1 MSFISAS
8 IVGEMS
14 MTELCT
20 LYSIS
25 RVTGYKWLRRYQGE
39 GAAGLADRS
48 SAPHLHGRQ
57 TPETIVQ
64 AVIALRRQR
73 PNWGPKKLVAYLSAK
88 QPGTPWPAPSTAGE
102 ILKRAGLVEPRRK
115 RRRTPVTG
123 LALTHPLY
131 PNHVCSADHKGW
143 VTTAYGARLE
153 PLTVT
158 DGFSRY
164 LVALSATQTTRANE
178 AHPLFRRAFEEHG
191 LPEVIR
197 TDNGSPFASASVT
210 GLTSLS
216 AHWTRLGIRHERI
229 IPGKPQ
235 QNGRHER
242 FHLTL
247 KEAMTPPEK
256 SQAEQQRRFDCY
268 RQDYNEERP
277 HEALG
282 QTPPCQF
289 YRQSQR
295 SMPERVP
302 EPDYPAGAKIRRV
315 RSNGEIK
322 WKGGLIYIS
331 SAIIG
336 DLVGLVEIDNDTF
349 EVHFYARP
357 IGQLDPST
365 NKLKPITN
373 HQPPTTNHQPPTTE
387 RAIPA
392 KTVNHLSG
400 PFCK

>member
-1 MSFISAS
+1 MSWNASNVMDQRVSFISACV
-8 IVGEMS
+8 VGEMS
-14 MTELCT
+14 MTELCA

-25 RVTGYKWLRRYQGE
+25 RVTGYKWMRRYQLE
-39 GAAGLADRS
+39 GAAGLRHRS
-48 SAPHLHGRQ
+48 SAPHAHGRQ
-57 TPETIVQ
+57 TPE
-64 AVIALRRQR
+64 AIAEALRSLRRQR

-88 QPGTPWPAPSTAGE
+88 QSDVPWPAPSTAGE
-102 ILKRAGLVEPRRK
+102 ILKRAGLVGPRRK
-115 RRRTPVTG
+115 RRRAPVTG
-123 LALTHPLY
+123 LPLTHPLY
-131 PNHVCSADHKGW
+131 PNHVWSADHKGW
-143 VTTAYGARLE
+143 VATAYGARLE

-178 AHPLFRRAFEEHG
+178 AHPLFCKAFEDHG
-191 LPEVIR
+191 LPEVIL

-229 IPGKPQ
+229 MPGKPQ

-256 SQAEQQRRFDCY
+256 SQAEQQRRFDLY

-282 QTPPCQF
+282 QTPPNRF
-289 YRQSQR
+289 YQPSPRA
-295 SMPERVP
+295 MPDRVP
-302 EPDYPAGAKIRRV
+302 EPDYPADAQVRRV

-322 WKGGLIYIS
+322 WKGGLVYIS

-336 DLVGLVEIDNDTF
+336 DPVGLVEIDNDVF
-349 EVHFYARP
+349 EVRFYARP
-357 IGQLDPST
+357 IGRLGPSSD
-365 NKLKPITN
+365 KLKPIPK
-373 HQPPTTNHQPPTTE
+373 HQPEKGHSQQ
-387 RAIPA
+387 
-392 KTVNHLSG
+392 KL
-400 PFCK
+400 

>member
-1 MSFISAS
+1 MDQRVSFISACLA
-8 IVGEMS
+8 GEMS
-14 MTELCT
+14 MTELCA

-25 RVTGYKWLRRYQGE
+25 RVTGYKWLLRYRQE
-39 GAAGLADRS
+39 GAAGLADGS
-48 SAPHLHGRQ
+48 SAPHAHGRQ
-57 TPETIVQ
+57 TAAAIVE
-64 AVIALRRQR
+64 ALLSLRRQR

-88 QPGTPWPAPSTAGE
+88 QPDTPWPAPSTAGE
-102 ILKRAGLVEPRRK
+102 ILKRAGLVSARRK
-115 RRRTPVTG
+115 RRRAPVTG
-123 LALTHPLY
+123 FELTEPLY
-131 PNHVCSADHKGW
+131 PNHVWAADHKGW
-143 VTTAYGARLE
+143 VATAYAARLE

-164 LVALSATQTTRANE
+164 LVSLSATGTTRASE
-178 AHPLFRRAFEEHG
+178 AHPLFRQAFEDHG

-229 IPGKPQ
+229 APGKPQ

-256 SQAEQQRRFDCY
+256 SQAEQQRRFDLY

-282 QTPPCQF
+282 QQVPGRF
-289 YRQSQR
+289 FHKSQR
-295 SMPERVP
+295 VMPARIP
-302 EPDYPAGAKIRRV
+302 EPDYPAEAKVRRV

-322 WKGGLIYIS
+322 WKGSLVFIS
-331 SAIIG
+331 TAIRA
-336 DLVGLVEIDNDTF
+336 DSVALVEIDNDVF
-349 EVHFYARP
+349 EVRFYDRP
-357 IGQLDPST
+357 IGQIDPSSV
-365 NKLKPITN
+365 KLKPTPK
-373 HQPPTTNHQPPTTE
+373 HQPQKGQFQT
-387 RAIPA
+387 
-392 KTVNHLSG
+392 KL
-400 PFCK
+400 

>member
-1 MSFISAS
+1 MSWNASNVMDQRVSFINACL
-8 IVGEMS
+8 VGEMS
-14 MTELCT
+14 MSELCE

-25 RVTGYKWLRRYQGE
+25 RVTGYKWLRRYQQE
-39 GAAGLADRS
+39 GAAGLGDRS
-48 SAPHLHGRQ
+48 SAPHAHGRQ
-57 TPETIVQ
+57 TAAAIVE
-64 AVIALRRQR
+64 ALLCLRRQR

-88 QPGTPWPAPSTAGE
+88 QSDTPWPAPSTAGE
-102 ILKRAGLVEPRRK
+102 ILKRAGLVAARRK
-115 RRRTPVTG
+115 RRRAPVTG
-123 LALTHPLY
+123 LPLTEPLY
-131 PNHVCSADHKGW
+131 PNHVWSADHKGW
-143 VTTAYGARLE
+143 VSTAYGARLE

-164 LVALSATQTTRANE
+164 LVALSATRTTRASE
-178 AHPLFRRAFEEHG
+178 AHPLFRQAFEEHG

-229 IPGKPQ
+229 APGKPQ

-256 SQAEQQRRFDCY
+256 SQASQQRRFDLY

-282 QTPPCQF
+282 QKPPRRF
-289 YRQSQR
+289 YRPSPR
-295 SMPERVP
+295 PMPARIP
-302 EPDYPAGAKIRRV
+302 EPDYPAGAKLRRV

-322 WKGGLIYIS
+322 WKGGFVYIS
-331 SAIIG
+331 SAIIAQTVA
-336 DLVGLVEIDNDTF
+336 LIETDNDVF
-349 EVHFYARP
+349 ELRFYERP
-357 IGQLDPST
+357 IGCLDPSSD
-365 NKLKPITN
+365 KLKPVPKN
-373 HQPPTTNHQPPTTE
+373 QPQKGHSQQ
-387 RAIPA
+387 
-392 KTVNHLSG
+392 KL
-400 PFCK
+400 

>member
-1 MSFISAS
+1 MSWNASNVMDQRVSFISACV
-8 IVGEMS
+8 VGEMS
-14 MTELCT
+14 MTELCA

-25 RVTGYKWLRRYQGE
+25 RVTGYKWLRRYQAE

-48 SAPHLHGRQ
+48 SAPHAHGRQ
-57 TPETIVQ
+57 TPAAIAE
-64 AVIALRRQR
+64 ALRCLRQQR
-73 PNWGPKKLVAYLSAK
+73 PNWGPRKLVAYLSAK
-88 QPGTPWPAPSTAGE
+88 QPDTPWPAPSTAGE
-102 ILKRAGLVEPRRK
+102 ILKRAGLVGPRRK
-115 RRRTPVTG
+115 RRRAPVTG
-123 LALTHPLY
+123 RPLTHPLY
-131 PNHVCSADHKGW
+131 PNHVWSADHKGW

-164 LVALSATQTTRANE
+164 LVSLSATQTTRANE

-191 LPEVIR
+191 LPEVIL

-229 IPGKPQ
+229 MPGKPQ

-256 SQAEQQRRFDCY
+256 SQAEQQQRFDLY
-268 RQDYNEERP
+268 RRDYNEERP

-282 QTPPCQF
+282 QTPPGQF
-289 YRQSQR
+289 YRPSQR

-336 DLVGLVEIDNDTF
+336 DPVGLVEIDNDVF
-349 EVHFYARP
+349 EVRFYARP

-365 NKLKPITN
+365 NKLKPIPK
-373 HQPPTTNHQPPTTE
+373 HKPEKGLFQQ
-387 RAIPA
+387 
-392 KTVNHLSG
+392 KL
-400 PFCK
+400 

>member
-1 MSFISAS
+1 MSWNASNVMDQRVSFISACV
-8 IVGEMS
+8 VGEMS
-14 MTELCT
+14 MTELCE

-25 RVTGYKWLRRYQGE
+25 RVTGYKWLLRYQAE
-39 GAAGLADRS
+39 GSSGLADRS

-57 TPETIVQ
+57 TPE
-64 AVIALRRQR
+64 AIAEALRSLRRQR

-88 QPGTPWPAPSTAGE
+88 QSDVPWPAPSTAGE
-102 ILKRAGLVEPRRK
+102 ILKRAGLVGPRRK
-115 RRRTPVTG
+115 RRRAPVTG
-123 LALTHPLY
+123 LPLTHPLY
-131 PNHVCSADHKGW
+131 PNHVWAADHKGW
-143 VTTAYGARLE
+143 VQTCYGARLE

-164 LVALSATQTTRANE
+164 LVSLSATQTTRANE
-178 AHPLFRRAFEEHG
+178 AHPLFRQAFEDHG

-229 IPGKPQ
+229 APGKPQ

-256 SQAEQQRRFDCY
+256 SQAEQQQRFDLY
-268 RQDYNEERP
+268 RRDYNEERP

-282 QTPPCQF
+282 QTPPGQF
-289 YRQSQR
+289 YRPSQR
-295 SMPERVP
+295 PMPDRVP
-302 EPDYPAGAKIRRV
+302 EPDYPTDAPVRRV

-322 WKGGLIYIS
+322 WKGGLVYIS

-336 DLVGLVEIDNDTF
+336 DPVGLVEIDNDIF
-349 EVHFYARP
+349 EVRFYNRP
-357 IGQLDPST
+357 IGRLDPSSD
-365 NKLKPITN
+365 KLKPIPK
-373 HQPPTTNHQPPTTE
+373 HQPEKGHSQQ
-387 RAIPA
+387 
-392 KTVNHLSG
+392 KM
-400 PFCK
+400 

>member
-1 MSFISAS
+1 MSWNASNVMDQRVSFISAS

-14 MTELCT
+14 MTELCA

-25 RVTGYKWLRRYQGE
+25 RVTGYKWLRRYQAE

-88 QPGTPWPAPSTAGE
+88 QPDTPWPAPSTAGE
-102 ILKRAGLVEPRRK
+102 ILKRAGLVGPRRK
-115 RRRTPVTG
+115 RRRAPVTG

-131 PNHVCSADHKGW
+131 PNHVWSADHKGW
-143 VTTAYGARLE
+143 VTTGYGARLE

-158 DGFSRY
+158 DSFSRY

-229 IPGKPQ
+229 MPGKPQ

-256 SQAEQQRRFDCY
+256 SQAEQQQRFDFY
-268 RQDYNEERP
+268 RKDYNEERP

-295 SMPERVP
+295 SMPDRIP
-302 EPDYPAGAKIRRV
+302 EPDYPAGAQVRRV

-336 DLVGLVEIDNDTF
+336 DPVGLVEIDNDTF

-365 NKLKPITN
+365 NKLKPIPK
-373 HQPPTTNHQPPTTE
+373 HQPQ
-387 RAIPA
+387 
-392 KTVNHLSG
+392 KGQFQQKL
-400 PFCK
+400 